1 MNVMFRYYRN
11 RMDGSQIDRD
21 VSIRLFTKRAVKS
34 LSRIGADRVPHN
46 RFVGLINMVERVRPG
61 FSALVYENAD
71 LFARTAPKGTLRLK
85 LMAELTTEI
94 VHIDDQ
100 EAAAGKSGVLLQ
112 KYHEAFNAQ
121 DDVKFITKI
130 SLRLGVER
138 RPCGHYHHRADM
150 IFGLLSDGIT
160 HGRTELCINCS
171 NTIQQAGTHE
181 RSDGML
187 IENAFAVNG
196 ISQLGSSIQV
206 DRRDTNYSLNATSG
220 LYVHQHYNPYRDII
234 APYHSS
240 KNKGFSVLESTWF
253 RSHRR
258 AFGCE
263 LEVQLTRGGDL
274 DRAAGKIHEVL
285 NPSLNLGE
293 YCYFER
299 DGSVGHGFEIVTQPA
314 GLDIHRDK
322 FGLFLKNPKL
332 TSGMR
337 SHEGGS
343 CGFHVHVGRQYVTQ
357 SQIYR
362 LQSFLND
369 IRNEAL
375 IKRIAR
381 RYSTGYSRFK
391 YEMAKFSPHNKQ
403 TGDRYE
409 ALNVTSSHTIEFRIF
424 RGSLRYESIMAA
436 LEFVNALL
444 DFCTPGAVS
453 IMEFN
458 AIGFQRFVMRIN
470 NRTDTKYL
478 RSYLSLNVETDNEQ
492 RQAA

>member
-11 RMDGSQIDRD
+11 RMDGAQIDRD
-21 VSIRLFTKRAVKS
+21 NSIRLFTKRAVKS
-34 LSRIGADRVPHN
+34 LSRIGPDRVISN
-46 RFVGLINMVERVRPG
+46 RFIGLINTVERVRPG
-61 FSALVYENAD
+61 FSELVTQNAD
-71 LFARTAPKGTLRLK
+71 RFSRSAPKSTLRLK
-85 LMAELTTEI
+85 LMTELMTVTVPLNENDLI
-94 VHIDDQ
+94 NAG
-100 EAAAGKSGVLLQ
+100 AALVFA
-112 KYHEAFNAQ
+112 KYHDQFQEQ
-121 DDVKFITKI
+121 DDARFIQRI
-130 SLRLGVER
+130 SYHMGVSR
-138 RPCGHYHHRADM
+138 RGCGHYHGSSRNV
-150 IFGLLSDGIT
+150 FGSIHDSGVVSYHDVCPACYTNL
-160 HGRTELCINCS
+160 IN
-171 NTIQQAGTHE
+171 AGTHE
-181 RSDGML
+181 ESNEVL
-187 IENAFAVNG
+187 IESAFAVDG
-196 ISQLGSSIQV
+196 MSADGDRVRV
-206 DRRDTNYSLNATSG
+206 DRRDPAYRLNETSG
-220 LYVHQHYNPYRDII
+220 LYVHQDYNPYRNII

-240 KNKGFSVLESTWF
+240 KNKGFSVIESPWF

-263 LEVQLTRGGDL
+263 LEVQLTRGDL
-274 DRAAGKIHEVL
+274 DKAAGKIHETL
-285 NPSLNLGE
+285 NPSLKLGE

-299 DGSVGHGFEIVTQPA
+299 DGSVGHGFEIITQPA
-314 GLDIHRDK
+314 GLDIHRKK
-322 FGLFLKNPKL
+322 FELFLKNPDL
-332 TSGMR
+332 ISGLR

-369 IRNEAL
+369 VRNEAL
-375 IKRIAR
+375 IKKIAR
-381 RYSTGYSRFK
+381 RYSNGYSRFK

-409 ALNVTSSHTIEFRIF
+409 ALNVTGSHTIEFRIF

-458 AIGFQRFVMRIN
+458 AIGFQRFVMRLN